1 MDIDPRA
8 LFPALGLLIG
18 AALVWSWY
26 RARVLRLLIQREGD
40 SVRATILAVERRR
53 LDAEKRA
60 QDDRDRR
67 RLWPEG
73 GETDRDQLREGS
85 GVPPSDGGRGSS

>member
-8 LFPALGLLIG
+8 LFPAVGLLIG

-26 RARVLRLLIQREGD
+26 RARVLRRLIQQEGEVTRAL
-40 SVRATILAVERRR
+40 VRLVERRQ
-53 LDAEKRA
+53 LDAAKRDR
-60 QDDRDRR
+60 DDRDRK

-73 GETDRDQLREGS
+73 SESDRDQLREGS
-85 GVPPSDGGRGSS
+85 AVPPSGRERGST

>member
-8 LFPALGLLIG
+8 LFPAIGLLIG
-18 AALVWSWY
+18 AALVWSWF
-26 RARVLRLLIQREGD
+26 RARVLRQLIQREGD
-40 SVRATILAVERRR
+40 SIRATILAVERRR
-53 LDAEKRA
+53 LDAERREK
-60 QDDRDRR
+60 DDRDRR

-85 GVPPSDGGRGSS
+85 GAPPSDGERGSA